1 MGEAIYCIAIQ
12 YFFDGCDSNTTE
24 QQPFELLWNTSSP
37 GQYWD
42 VNDPSKK
49 LHQNYIKMKELVIK
63 RSWALLLTLFEKTI
77 DHSLKLTKPEKVILC
92 S

>member
-63 RSWALLLTLFEKTI
+63 KKVLGIIAYFVWKDKRSF
-77 DHSLKLTKPEKVILC
+77 LKAY
-92 S
+92 